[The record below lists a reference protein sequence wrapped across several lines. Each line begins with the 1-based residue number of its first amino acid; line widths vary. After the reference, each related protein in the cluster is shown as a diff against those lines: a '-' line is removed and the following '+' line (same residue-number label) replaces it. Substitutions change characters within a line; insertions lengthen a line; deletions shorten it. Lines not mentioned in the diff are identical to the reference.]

1 MSKTAVLTT
10 RVPAELSAR
19 IDELARELERSRAWI
34 VAKAV
39 ERYVEEELELIEAIR
54 EGERDIEEG
63 RFFTQEQVEAMFAV
77 KRDERD
83 AA

>member
-10 RVPAELSAR
+10 RVPAELSER
-19 IDELARELERSRAWI
+19 IDLLAQELDRSRAWVI
-34 VAKAV
+34 AKAV
-39 ERYVEEELELIEAIR
+39 QRYVDEELEFIEAIR
-54 EGERDIEEG
+54 EGERDIEAG
-63 RFFTQEQVEAMFAV
+63 RTFTQEEVEAMFAV

>member
-1 MSKTAVLTT
+1 MSKNAVLTT
-10 RVPAELSAR
+10 RVSTELSER
-19 IDELARELERSRAWI
+19 IDRLAKETERSRAWVI
-34 VAKAV
+34 AKAI

-63 RFFTQEQVEAMFAV
+63 RTFTQEEVEAMFQV

>member
-1 MSKTAVLTT
+1 MSKTIVLTT

-19 IDELARELERSRAWI
+19 IDELALEMERSRAWV

-54 EGERDIEEG
+54 IGERDIEEG
-63 RFFTQEQVEAMFAV
+63 RSFTQEQVEAMFAI